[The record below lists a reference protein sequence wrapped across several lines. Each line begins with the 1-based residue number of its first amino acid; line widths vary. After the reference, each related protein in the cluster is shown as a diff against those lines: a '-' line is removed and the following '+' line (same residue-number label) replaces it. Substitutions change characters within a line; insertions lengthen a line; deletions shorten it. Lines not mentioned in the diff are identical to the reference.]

1 MKGLTMEVMIG
12 IAAGSGMFSIWL
24 LIWYLCRAR
33 KEKERIV
40 GLTDY
45 LEKVNTGQEGVLL
58 TTGEDA
64 VSRLQDEIY
73 KTVTE
78 LYQTREAALKA
89 RQSLAENMDNIA
101 HQIKTPIT
109 SLALSVQMMSEAPS
123 SEHLKEIRKQISRL
137 TYLEESLLLLSR
149 IDAGTLFF
157 NKKEVDVFTVL
168 TLAADNLQELF
179 KKADVSVQIPELGE
193 MLILA
198 DMDWTMEAVMN
209 LMKNCM
215 EHTPPGGSVSCSYEE
230 NPLYVQIRIW
240 DSGTG
245 FAKEDIPHLFERF
258 YRGKNAK
265 AGSIGIGL
273 SLAKAIVERQNGTIA
288 AENSAD
294 KGACFIIRFYRH

>member
-1 MKGLTMEVMIG
+1 MRGKKRRIEKLT
-12 IAAGSGMFSIWL
+12 
-24 LIWYLCRAR
+24 R
-33 KEKERIV
+33 
-40 GLTDY
+40 Y
-45 LEKVNTGQEGVLL
+45 LEEINMGKQGILVD
-58 TTGEDA
+58 TTDDEF
-64 VSRLQDEIY
+64 SHLRDEIY
-73 KTVTE
+73 KTVTA
-78 LYQTREAALKA
+78 LYQTRDEAIKA
-89 RQSLAENMDNIA
+89 KENYADNLANIA
-101 HQIKTPIT
+101 HQLKTPIT
-109 SLALSVQMMSEAPS
+109 ALLLSVQMMRENPS
-123 SEHLKEIRKQISRL
+123 SDNLAQIERSAGRL
-137 TYLEESLLLLSR
+137 QAMEEALLLLSR
-149 IDAGTLFF
+149 LDSGTLCL
-157 NKKEVDVFTVL
+157 KQEKVDVFTLL
-168 TLAADNLQELF
+168 TLAFDNLQELF
-179 KKADVSVQIPELGE
+179 RAGEVQAEVLEAGEVSITADL
-193 MLILA
+193 
-198 DMDWTMEAVMN
+198 DWTMEAVMN